1 LSLEAPKVFLRIG
14 LRPQTAH
21 TDLRPGRNP
30 DGGTMEATE
39 TFRIQHDE
47 LFVIAKDIVA
57 NLKEDALRTD
67 AKNVRLQLSK
77 LAGVLG
83 AHLSIEDR
91 WLYPKLVAHAD
102 ASVARLAKQYQN
114 EMSGLKEALDAYM
127 TRWETSQKIQANP
140 ETFIKE
146 TLGLIEV
153 LSQRMHREN
162 GELYP
167 LVDRLGLESLA

>member
-1 LSLEAPKVFLRIG
+1 
-14 LRPQTAH
+14 
-21 TDLRPGRNP
+21 
-30 DGGTMEATE
+30 MEATE

-47 LFVIAKDIVA
+47 LVVIAKDISG
-57 NLKEDALRTD
+57 NLKADALRTD

-77 LAGVLG
+77 MAGVLG

-102 ASVARLAKQYQN
+102 ASVARLARQYQD
-114 EMSGLKEALDAYM
+114 EMSGLKEAFDAYM

-146 TLGLIEV
+146 TLGLLEV
-153 LSQRMHREN
+153 LSQRIHREN
-162 GELYP
+162 SELYT